1 MLVLEHILQFLEA
14 ACIPPLKRMHHTFSM
29 ATIDSYQLWEVW
41 ELRVTLL
48 LCMTGSIG
56 DTTPNC
62 QTTSQ
67 QILREVEGIFPFNI
81 SLLLNLRFLSASMVP
96 LIQKAKSYGNRIALH
111 ENYVD
116 MYPDSPLYNFSD
128 VAWTATAVKNA
139 WLNKGTGVQAVQS
152 ISLKSLLFLIN
163 VYFSIKR
170 AFT

>member
-1 MLVLEHILQFLEA
+1 MHPATQANAPYLFDGHNRFLSTLGSMGITGNSIIVHDWQHWGYDTKLPDHFPANPARGGRYIL
-14 ACIPPLKRMHHTFSM
+14 
-29 ATIDSYQLWEVW
+29 
-41 ELRVTLL
+41 
-48 LCMTGSIG
+48 
-56 DTTPNC
+56 
-62 QTTSQ
+62 
-67 QILREVEGIFPFNI
+67 FNI
-81 SLLLNLRFLSASMVP
+81 NFLLNLRFLSASMVP